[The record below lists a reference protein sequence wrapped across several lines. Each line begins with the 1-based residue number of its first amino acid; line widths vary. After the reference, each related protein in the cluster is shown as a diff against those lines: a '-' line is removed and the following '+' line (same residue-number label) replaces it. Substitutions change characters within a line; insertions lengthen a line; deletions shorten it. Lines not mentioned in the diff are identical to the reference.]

1 VKICETQRL
10 LIRQFSIDDV
20 PALSNILS
28 DDEVMKYSIRGVCD
42 EAATGE
48 FIKWCLQCYDSY
60 DLGPWA
66 LIDKNSDLLIG
77 FCGISPQS
85 VAGNEEPNLGYRL
98 AVDFWNKG
106 LACEATKSVLKYVF
120 TQTTH
125 QSVVVIIEPEHIAS
139 LRVAK
144 KIGFTDY
151 SNHEFHGRAVQLYR
165 LTKAQWNEWTS
176 LDAAY
181 VAT

>member
-1 VKICETQRL
+1 VNICETQRL

-20 PALSNILS
+20 PALSEILS

-42 EAATGE
+42 EAATRE
-48 FIKWCLQCYDSY
+48 FIKWCLQCYGSY
-60 DLGPWA
+60 GLGPWA
-66 LIDKNSDLLIG
+66 LIDKNSNLLIG
-77 FCGISPQS
+77 FCGVSPQS

-98 AVDFWNKG
+98 AGDFWNKG
-106 LACEATKSVLKYVF
+106 LACEAAKGVS
-120 TQTTH
+120 H

-139 LRVAK
+139 LKVAK

-151 SNHEFHGRAVQLYR
+151 STHEFHGRTVQLYR

-176 LDAAY
+176 LDA
-181 VAT
+181 T